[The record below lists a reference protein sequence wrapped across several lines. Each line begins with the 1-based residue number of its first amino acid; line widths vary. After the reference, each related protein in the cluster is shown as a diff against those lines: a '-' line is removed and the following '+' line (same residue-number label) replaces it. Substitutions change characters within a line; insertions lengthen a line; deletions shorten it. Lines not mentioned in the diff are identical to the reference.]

1 MLAGHDRGGRCT
13 DRLVLDWP
21 ERVERLAVLD
31 IVPTADMWRCADKE
45 FGLIDWHWFFL
56 AQPEPFPEELIS
68 AAPDTYYF
76 RGDRSRFH
84 PEALADPSSAAS
96 TRTEARRRKQ
106 EAPKGRT
113 RPAPWYSDFGR
124 LSPRALDHRA

>member
-1 MLAGHDRGGRCT
+1 M
-13 DRLVLDWP
+13 
-21 ERVERLAVLD
+21 LD

-84 PEALADPSSAAS
+84 PEALADPQA
-96 TRTEARRRKQ
+96 
-106 EAPKGRT
+106 
-113 RPAPWYSDFGR
+113 
-124 LSPRALDHRA
+124 PRAPGLKRGGGNRKRQRGAPDLPRGTPISGGCRPGHLTTVPEPAR